1 MALPALR
8 TDERVGLG
16 VAVALHLAL
25 VAVLV
30 WQPGRDEVLPMPER
44 MTVTLATDVSL
55 AATAP
60 DPVPESL
67 ATIAPTLS
75 AEPQPMQTI
84 DRVQAEPLSLSQQV
98 AITPPQK
105 EAALLASEQEKLLP
119 QRRRPERPAVRAS
132 PAPKIAPMPTAQAIL
147 APKAAAVPAAK
158 TSSAP
163 KVAALPAA
171 QASSAPKAAT
181 VSKTKPA
188 GGSRIGADFLPGAG
202 ASTNTNETRVPASE
216 IGASAKASLAQAIA
230 RQLRPHWTA
239 PQGVDAEK
247 LVTVLA
253 FDLNADGSLAGRP
266 RVVSQTG
273 ETPSNAPQKDLHAER
288 AIRAV
293 QLAAP
298 FDLPPEYYEAWK
310 RVSAFRFDRNLN

>member
-1 MALPALR
+1 MAFASLR

-16 VAVALHLAL
+16 VAVLLHAAL

-30 WQPGRDEVLPMPER
+30 LQPGKEEAPPLPER
-44 MTVTLATDVSL
+44 MTVSLTSDVSL
-55 AATAP
+55 ASTAP
-60 DPVPESL
+60 DPVAESRSAVAQTL
-67 ATIAPTLS
+67 SNEPPAPTPIEQ
-75 AEPQPMQTI
+75 AQPERI
-84 DRVQAEPLSLSQQV
+84 PAPKPV
-98 AITPPQK
+98 ATTPPPR
-105 EAALLASEQEKLLP
+105 AAPTPAPSKAAVQPRAKASPEP
-119 QRRRPERPAVRAS
+119 PRRRPDR
-132 PAPKIAPMPTAQAIL
+132 
-147 APKAAAVPAAK
+147 PAAK
-158 TSSAP
+158 
-163 KVAALPAA
+163 PA
-171 QASSAPKAAT
+171 
-181 VSKTKPA
+181 TKPA

-202 ASTNTNETRVPASE
+202 ASTNTSETRVPASK

-230 RQLRPHWTA
+230 RQLRPNWTA

-247 LVTVLA
+247 LVTILA
-253 FDLNADGSLAGRP
+253 FDLNPDGSLAGRP

-293 QLAAP
+293 QLASP